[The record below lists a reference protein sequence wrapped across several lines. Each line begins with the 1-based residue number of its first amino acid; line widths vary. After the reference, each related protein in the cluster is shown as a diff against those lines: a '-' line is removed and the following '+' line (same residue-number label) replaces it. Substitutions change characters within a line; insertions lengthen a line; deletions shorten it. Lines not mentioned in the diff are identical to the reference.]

1 MQYYLEN
8 LDAIE
13 MAMRVAGQHEFKR
26 KTRAVRC
33 GLIDDDYQK
42 HNKWQRK
49 DAQCINEPYVLRL
62 SLIVL

>member
-33 GLIDDDYQK
+33 GLIDDDYPNILNGK
-42 HNKWQRK
+42 EKMLN
-49 DAQCINEPYVLRL
+49 V
-62 SLIVL
+62 